1 VAYRNALFGRWWPDL
16 DRWSAGLAS
25 APNVDVYVPYFRNF
39 NQSHCLTIIDFS
51 GTGIEWAGV
60 ESLSTF
66 VENALAR
73 GPQIQL
79 VEGSNNADF
88 TQELSP
94 FMKLVKLL
102 LRILG

>member
-1 VAYRNALFGRWWPDL
+1 
-16 DRWSAGLAS
+16 
-25 APNVDVYVPYFRNF
+25 VD
-39 NQSHCLTIIDFS
+39 
-51 GTGIEWAGV
+51 
-60 ESLSTF
+60 SLSTF

-79 VEGSNNADF
+79 VEGTHIADF

-102 LRILG
+102 LKVLG